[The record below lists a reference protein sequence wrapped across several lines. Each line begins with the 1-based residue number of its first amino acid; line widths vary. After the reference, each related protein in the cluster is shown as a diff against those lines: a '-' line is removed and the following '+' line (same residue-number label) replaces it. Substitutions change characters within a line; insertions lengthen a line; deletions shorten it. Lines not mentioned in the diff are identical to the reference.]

1 MSMTMFEAIIQ
12 FCGYISQTFP
22 ILFLI
27 IASVPESCWKKPMS
41 YIWKRF
47 TIINVTMGI
56 VFVGVLYFICRD
68 MTNVSV
74 IQMIANTVVLA
85 AVIIVFIEYSRFTK
99 LNAVIKAFL
108 VVMNI
113 HYAAMVVA
121 VNAFICTY
129 YLKVRLIQWEMVWP
143 YQVWN
148 LIGVLCI
155 YLVTIPLIYFFIK
168 KKVIPV
174 IPLMEKDMASNG
186 LVVTSIALCVFC
198 VCAFIFNVTCLNSIL
213 SLFMAGL
220 LVSDLIVYY
229 FFFSQ
234 IRIMKRQEE
243 IKHQDRLSQ
252 MRYQNLIQNMEE
264 TRRIRHDMRHHLN
277 TISVLL
283 KEEKYEE
290 MSEYLEAN
298 QTIYDALD
306 MEVYSKN
313 LMIDSVLK
321 YYINKAKR
329 LHIDVR
335 SRIEVGDVDIDKT
348 DLVVI
353 LGNCIENAI
362 QACEETD
369 NHPEIEIKMSV
380 VQQMLLIQVKNTCVD
395 TSRVSDEFVS
405 YKAFPS
411 TKGGG
416 EGLKSIHISAHK
428 YGGSALFRQSK
439 GYFTARIMLKIKN

>member
-1 MSMTMFEAIIQ
+1 MFEAIIQ

-27 IASVPESCWKKPMS
+27 IVSVPESCWKRPVS

-47 TIINVTMGI
+47 TLINVLMGV
-56 VFVGVLYFICRD
+56 VFVGVLYIFCGD
-68 MTNVSV
+68 MTDINV
-74 IQMIANTVVLA
+74 IQTIANTVVFA
-85 AVIIVFIEYSRFTK
+85 AIILIFIEYSRFAK

-108 VVMNI
+108 MVMNI
-113 HYAAMVVA
+113 HYAAMIVVI
-121 VNAFICTY
+121 NAYISTY
-129 YLKVRLIQWEMVWP
+129 YLMGRMIQWEMVWP
-143 YQVWN
+143 YQIWN
-148 LIGVLCI
+148 LIGMWCL
-155 YLVTIPLIYFFIK
+155 YLVTIPFIYLFVK

-186 LVVTSIALCVFC
+186 LVVTGIVLGIFC
-198 VCAFIFNVTCLNSIL
+198 VCSFIFNVTSLNNIL
-213 SLFMAGL
+213 FFFMVGL
-220 LVSDLIVYY
+220 MVSDLIVYY
-229 FFFSQ
+229 FFFTQ
-234 IRIMKRQEE
+234 IYILKYQEE
-243 IKHQDRLSQ
+243 VKQQERLSQ
-252 MRYQNLIQNMEE
+252 IRYQNLIQNMEE
-264 TRRIRHDMRHHLN
+264 TRRIRHDMRYHLN

-283 KEEKYEE
+283 KEERYEE
-290 MSEYLEAN
+290 LSEYLEAN
-298 QTIYDALD
+298 QTIYDASD

-321 YYINKAKR
+321 YYISKAKR
-329 LHIDVR
+329 LNIDVR
-335 SRIEVGDVDIDKT
+335 SQIEVGDMDIDKT

-362 QACEETD
+362 QACEKAD
-369 NHPEIEIKMSV
+369 NHPEIEIKMAV

-416 EGLKSIHISAHK
+416 EGLKSIHIAAHK
-428 YGGSALFRQSK
+428 NGGSALFRQSK
-439 GYFTARIMLKIKN
+439 GYFTARIMLKNEN